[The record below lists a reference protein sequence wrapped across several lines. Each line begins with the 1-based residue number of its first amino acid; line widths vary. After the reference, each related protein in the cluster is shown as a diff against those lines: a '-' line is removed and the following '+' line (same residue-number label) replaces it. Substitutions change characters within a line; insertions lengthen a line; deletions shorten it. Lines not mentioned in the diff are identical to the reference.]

1 MKDYMLKQFDYHA
14 WANTKLFSRLK
25 ELPNYETIF
34 NEQIRSVFPSIKDT
48 FAHIYITDQVWLHIL
63 HGKSMN
69 EAIQD
74 REHLRKQIE
83 TKSLHE
89 LEEMFE
95 NMANQYKEFLSII
108 QDVNTVF
115 VIENPY
121 AGKLE
126 TSISE
131 LVQHV
136 VNHGTYHRGNITAMI
151 RQLGHSS
158 TMMDFVLYLHM
169 VQKGKELT

>member
-1 MKDYMLKQFDYHA
+1 MKEYMLKQVDYHA
-14 WANTKLFSRLK
+14 WANIRLFDRLK

-34 NEQIRSVFPSIKDT
+34 TEQIQSVFPSIKDT

-74 REHLRKQIE
+74 RENLRKQIE
-83 TKSLHE
+83 TRSLYE
-89 LEEMFE
+89 LEKLFE
-95 NMANQYKEFLSII
+95 SMANQYKDFLSTI
-108 QDVNTVF
+108 QDVNAVF

-121 AGKLE
+121 AGALE
-126 TSISE
+126 TSILE

-151 RQLGHSS
+151 RQLGYSS

-169 VQKGKELT
+169 VKKQEE

>member
-1 MKDYMLKQFDYHA
+1 MKDYMLKQFDYHV
-14 WANTKLFSRLK
+14 WANTRLFNRLK
-25 ELPNYETIF
+25 ELPNYEIIF
-34 NEQIRSVFPSIKDT
+34 NEKVQSVFPSIKDT
-48 FAHIYITDQVWLHIL
+48 FAHIYITDYVWLHIL
-63 HGKSMN
+63 HGKSMS

-74 REHLRKQIE
+74 REKLQKQVE
-83 TKSLHE
+83 AKSLHE
-89 LEEMFE
+89 LEKMFI
-95 NMANQYKEFLSII
+95 NMANQYKEFLSTLKE
-108 QDVNTVF
+108 VNAVF

-121 AGKLE
+121 VGKLE
-126 TSISE
+126 TSILE

-169 VQKGKELT
+169 VQKDGE

>member
-1 MKDYMLKQFDYHA
+1 MLKQVDYHA
-14 WANTKLFSRLK
+14 WANIRLFNRIK
-25 ELPNYETIF
+25 ELPSYESIF
-34 NEQIRSVFPSIKDT
+34 NEQIQSVFPSIKDT

-74 REHLRKQIE
+74 RESLRTEIE
-83 TKSLHE
+83 NKSLHE

-95 NMANQYKEFLSII
+95 NMTKQYIDFLITI
-108 QDVNTVF
+108 EDVNAVF

-121 AGKLE
+121 VGKLE
-126 TSISE
+126 TSILE

-169 VQKGKELT
+169 VKKQEE

>member
-1 MKDYMLKQFDYHA
+1 LKEYMLKQVDYHA
-14 WANTKLFSRLK
+14 WANTQLFNRIK

-34 NEQIRSVFPSIKDT
+34 TEQIQSVFPSIKDT
-48 FAHIYITDQVWLHIL
+48 FAHIYVTDQVWLHIL

-74 REHLRKQIE
+74 RESLRTEIE
-83 TKSLHE
+83 NKSFLE
-89 LEEMFE
+89 LEEMFD
-95 NMANQYKEFLSII
+95 NMAKQYIDFLITI
-108 QDVNTVF
+108 EDVNAVF

-121 AGKLE
+121 VGKLE
-126 TSISE
+126 TSILE

-151 RQLGHSS
+151 RQFGHSS
-158 TMMDFVLYLHM
+158 TMTDFVLYLHM
-169 VQKGKELT
+169 VKKQGE

>member
-1 MKDYMLKQFDYHA
+1 MLKQVDYHA
-14 WANTKLFSRLK
+14 WANTQLFNRIK

-34 NEQIRSVFPSIKDT
+34 TEQIQSVFPSIKDT
-48 FAHIYITDQVWLHIL
+48 FAHIYVTDQVWLHIL

-74 REHLRKQIE
+74 RESLRTEIE
-83 TKSLHE
+83 NKSFLE
-89 LEEMFE
+89 LEEMFD
-95 NMANQYKEFLSII
+95 NMAKQYIDFLITI
-108 QDVNTVF
+108 EDVNAVF

-121 AGKLE
+121 VGKLE
-126 TSISE
+126 TSILE

-158 TMMDFVLYLHM
+158 TMTDFVLYLHM
-169 VQKGKELT
+169 VKKQGE

>member
-1 MKDYMLKQFDYHA
+1 MLKQFDYHA
-14 WANTKLFSRLK
+14 WANTKLFNRLK

-34 NEQIRSVFPSIKDT
+34 NEKIQSVFPSIKDT

-63 HGKSMN
+63 HGSSMS

-74 REHLRKQIE
+74 RETLQKQIE

-89 LEEMFE
+89 LEKMFE
-95 NMANQYKEFLSII
+95 NIANQYKEFLSTIR
-108 QDVNTVF
+108 DVNAVF
-115 VIENPY
+115 VIKNPY
-121 AGKLE
+121 VGKLE
-126 TSISE
+126 TSILE

-158 TMMDFVLYLHM
+158 TMMDFILYLHM
-169 VQKGKELT
+169 VQKGQELK

>member
-1 MKDYMLKQFDYHA
+1 MKEYILKQCDYHA
-14 WANTKLFSRLK
+14 WANTILFNRLK

-34 NEQIRSVFPSIKDT
+34 NEQIQSVFPSIKDT
-48 FAHIYITDQVWLHIL
+48 FVHIYITDQVWLHIL

-74 REHLRKQIE
+74 REDLRKRIE

-89 LEEMFE
+89 LEKMFE
-95 NMANQYKEFLSII
+95 NMANQYKDFLITI
-108 QDVNTVF
+108 QDVNAVF

-121 AGKLE
+121 VGKLE
-126 TSISE
+126 TSILE

-158 TMMDFVLYLHM
+158 TMLDFVLYLHM
-169 VQKGKELT
+169 VKKQGE

>member
-1 MKDYMLKQFDYHA
+1 MLKQVDYHA
-14 WANTKLFSRLK
+14 GANIRLINRLK
-25 ELPNYETIF
+25 ELPNYETII
-34 NEQIRSVFPSIKDT
+34 NEQIQSVFPSIKDT
-48 FAHIYITDQVWLHIL
+48 FAHMYITDQVWLHIL

-74 REHLRKQIE
+74 REILRTQIE
-83 TKSLHE
+83 NKSLYE
-89 LEEMFE
+89 LEKMFE
-95 NMANQYKEFLSII
+95 NMVNQYKDFLNTI
-108 QDVNTVF
+108 QDVNAVF

-126 TSISE
+126 TSILE

-158 TMMDFVLYLHM
+158 TMTDFVLYLHM
-169 VQKGKELT
+169 VQKGKELK

>member
-1 MKDYMLKQFDYHA
+1 MKEYMLKQVNYHA
-14 WANTKLFSRLK
+14 WANTRLFNRLK

-34 NEQIRSVFPSIKDT
+34 KEQIQSVFPSIKDT

-74 REHLRKQIE
+74 RESLRTEIE
-83 TKSLHE
+83 NKSLHE
-89 LEEMFE
+89 LEKMFE
-95 NMANQYKEFLSII
+95 NMAKQYIDFLITI
-108 QDVNTVF
+108 QDVNAVF

-121 AGKLE
+121 VGKLE
-126 TSISE
+126 TSILE

-169 VQKGKELT
+169 VKKQGE

>member
-1 MKDYMLKQFDYHA
+1 MLKQVDYHA
-14 WANTKLFSRLK
+14 WANIRLFNRIK
-25 ELPNYETIF
+25 ELPSYESIF
-34 NEQIRSVFPSIKDT
+34 TEQIQSVFPSIKDT

-74 REHLRKQIE
+74 RESLRTEIE
-83 TKSLHE
+83 NKSLHE

-95 NMANQYKEFLSII
+95 NMTKQYIDFLITI
-108 QDVNTVF
+108 EDVNAVF

-121 AGKLE
+121 VGKLE
-126 TSISE
+126 TSILE

-169 VQKGKELT
+169 VKKQEE

>member
-1 MKDYMLKQFDYHA
+1 MLKQVNYHA
-14 WANTKLFSRLK
+14 WANTRLFNRLK

-34 NEQIRSVFPSIKDT
+34 TEQIQSVFPSIKDT

-74 REHLRKQIE
+74 RESLRTQIE
-83 TKSLHE
+83 NKSLHE

-95 NMANQYKEFLSII
+95 TMAKQYIDFLITI
-108 QDVNTVF
+108 QDVNAVF
-115 VIENPY
+115 IIENPY
-121 AGKLE
+121 VGKLE
-126 TSISE
+126 TSIFE

-158 TMMDFVLYLHM
+158 TMTDFVLYLHM
-169 VQKGKELT
+169 VQREVK

>member
-1 MKDYMLKQFDYHA
+1 MKDYILKQCDYHA
-14 WANTKLFSRLK
+14 WANTRLFNRLK

-34 NEQIRSVFPSIKDT
+34 NEQIQSVFPSIKDT

-63 HGKSMN
+63 HGRSMS

-74 REHLRKQIE
+74 REKLKKQID
-83 TKSLHE
+83 TKSLNE
-89 LEEMFE
+89 LEEMFL
-95 NMANQYKEFLSII
+95 NIANQYKEFLSTQ
-108 QDVNTVF
+108 QDVHAEF
-115 VIENPY
+115 VIKNPY
-121 AGKLE
+121 AGTLH
-126 TSISE
+126 TSILE

-169 VQKGKELT
+169 IQKKGE

>member
-1 MKDYMLKQFDYHA
+1 LKEYMLKQVDYHA
-14 WANTKLFSRLK
+14 WANTQLFNRIK

-34 NEQIRSVFPSIKDT
+34 TEQIQSVFPSIKDT
-48 FAHIYITDQVWLHIL
+48 FAHIYVTDQVWLHIL

-74 REHLRKQIE
+74 RESLRTEIE
-83 TKSLHE
+83 NKSFLE
-89 LEEMFE
+89 LEEMFD
-95 NMANQYKEFLSII
+95 NMAKQYIDFLITI
-108 QDVNTVF
+108 EDVNAVF

-121 AGKLE
+121 VGKLE
-126 TSISE
+126 TSILE

-158 TMMDFVLYLHM
+158 TMTDFVLYLHM
-169 VQKGKELT
+169 VKKQGE

>member
-1 MKDYMLKQFDYHA
+1 MLKQVDYHA
-14 WANTKLFSRLK
+14 WANIRLFNRIK
-25 ELPNYETIF
+25 ELPSYESIF
-34 NEQIRSVFPSIKDT
+34 NEQIQSVFPSIKDT

-74 REHLRKQIE
+74 RESLRTEIE
-83 TKSLHE
+83 NKSLHE
-89 LEEMFE
+89 LEEMLE
-95 NMANQYKEFLSII
+95 NMTKQYIDFLITI
-108 QDVNTVF
+108 EDVNAVF

-121 AGKLE
+121 VGKLE
-126 TSISE
+126 TSILE

-169 VQKGKELT
+169 VKKQEE

>member
-1 MKDYMLKQFDYHA
+1 MLKQFDYHA